1 MYANINQTLT
11 SAWMKTHEADYAPW
25 LIGTTIE
32 QYCDSQITPVGAE
45 IENVGLSALKDVL
58 LSPAGMAL
66 EVLYLDRSEGSE
78 VTMHRFD
85 PPTPNGYSIGS
96 VRLLYRP

>member
-1 MYANINQTLT
+1 MRTREAEY
-11 SAWMKTHEADYAPW
+11 SPWMLGHTVMSFTEAQV
-25 LIGTTIE
+25 L
-32 QYCDSQITPVGAE
+32 PVGAE
-45 IENVGLSALKDVL
+45 IDHVGLQALKDAL
-58 LSPAGMAL
+58 ISPAGIVL

-85 PPTPNGYSIGS
+85 PVNTGYTIGS

>member
-1 MYANINQTLT
+1 
-11 SAWMKTHEADYAPW
+11 MKNMI
-25 LIGTTIE
+25 L
-32 QYCDSQITPVGAE
+32 PVGAE
-45 IENVGLSALKDVL
+45 IEHVGLSALKDVL
-58 LSPAGMAL
+58 LAPAGIFL

-85 PPTPNGYSIGS
+85 PVNNGGFTVGN

>member
-1 MYANINQTLT
+1 
-11 SAWMKTHEADYAPW
+11 MKTRDEYAPW
-25 LIGTTIE
+25 LLGQTVE
-32 QYCDSQITPVGAE
+32 QYCKNQIEPMAAE
-45 IENVGLSALKDVL
+45 IDHVGLVALKDAL
-58 LSPAGMAL
+58 LSPAGISL

-85 PPTPNGYSIGS
+85 PVTNGGYTIGS

>member
-1 MYANINQTLT
+1 
-11 SAWMKTHEADYAPW
+11 MKTHETDYAPW
-25 LIGTTIE
+25 LTDGQTID
-32 QYCDSQITPVGAE
+32 QYCDLHITPIGAE
-45 IENVGLSALKDVL
+45 IDHIGLTALKDVF

-85 PPTPNGYSIGS
+85 PATPNGYAIGS

>member
-1 MYANINQTLT
+1 
-11 SAWMKTHEADYAPW
+11 MKSKETEYAPW
-25 LIGTTIE
+25 LLGQTVE
-32 QYCDSQITPVGAE
+32 SYCQNQVLPVKAE
-45 IENVGLSALKDVL
+45 IDNVALSALKDVL
-58 LSPAGMAL
+58 LSPAGILL

-85 PPTPNGYSIGS
+85 PVASGGFTLGS

>member
-1 MYANINQTLT
+1 
-11 SAWMKTHEADYAPW
+11 MKTHEADYSPW
-25 LIGTTIE
+25 LDGDTVE
-32 QYCDSQITPVGAE
+32 QYCASKILPTGAE
-45 IENVGLSALKDVL
+45 IDHAGLAALKDVF
-58 LSPAGMAL
+58 LSPVGMAL

-85 PPTPNGYSIGS
+85 PPERNGYAVGS

>member
-1 MYANINQTLT
+1 
-11 SAWMKTHEADYAPW
+11 MKTRETEWAPW
-25 LIGTTIE
+25 
-32 QYCDSQITPVGAE
+32 
-45 IENVGLSALKDVL
+45 IENQSVDAYCQNEVLPVMAELDNVPLQALKDVL
-58 LSPAGMAL
+58 LSPAGIRL

-85 PPTPNGYSIGS
+85 PVASGTLGS

>member
-1 MYANINQTLT
+1 
-11 SAWMKTHEADYAPW
+11 MKTHEHEYASW
-25 LIGTTIE
+25 LIGTTLD

-45 IENVGLSALKDVL
+45 IEHVGLKALKDVL
-58 LSPAGMAL
+58 LSPAGITL
-66 EVLYLDRSEGSE
+66 EVSYLDRSEGSE

-85 PPTPNGYSIGS
+85 PSTPDRYAIGS

>member
-1 MYANINQTLT
+1 MDQTLT
-11 SAWMKTHEADYAPW
+11 ASWMKTHESDYSGW
-25 LIGTTIE
+25 LEGKTMT
-32 QYCDSQITPVGAE
+32 QYCDSFIMPTAAE
-45 IENVGLSALKDVL
+45 IDAVGLTALKDVL
-58 LSPAGMAL
+58 LSPAGMPL

-85 PPTPNGYSIGS
+85 PTTPNGYSIGS

>member
-1 MYANINQTLT
+1 MKAREENYAGWLLGQTV
-11 SAWMKTHEADYAPW
+11 
-25 LIGTTIE
+25 E
-32 QYCDSQITPVGAE
+32 QYCETQVTPVAAE
-45 IENVGLSALKDVL
+45 MDNVGLAALKDAL
-58 LSPAGMAL
+58 LSPANITL

-85 PPTPNGYSIGS
+85 PVNSGGYTIGS